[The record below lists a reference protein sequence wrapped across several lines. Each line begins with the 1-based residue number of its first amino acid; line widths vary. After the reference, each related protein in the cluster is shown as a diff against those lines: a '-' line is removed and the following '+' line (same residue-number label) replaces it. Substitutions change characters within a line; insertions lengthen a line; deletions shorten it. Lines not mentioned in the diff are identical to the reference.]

1 MRKERNNFFQESG
14 YNQGYYYNN
23 NMMPQMPQMPQ
34 MEASSS
40 FYMNQNMNPG
50 SGMYSDYQTR
60 LSRLERQVNRLET
73 RVNKLES
80 STPINVQTD
89 ESLENTTN
97 MYMI

>member
-23 NMMPQMPQMPQ
+23 MMPQIPN

-40 FYMNQNMNPG
+40 FYMNQNMNQG
-50 SGMYSDYQTR
+50 SGMYTDFQTR
-60 LSRLERQVNRLET
+60 VSRLERQVNRLET

-80 STPINVQTD
+80 NIPITTD
-89 ESLENTTN
+89 TEITENNTN

>member
-14 YNQGYYYNN
+14 YNQGYYFNN
-23 NMMPQMPQMPQ
+23 NMMPQMPQ

-40 FYMNQNMNPG
+40 FYMNQNQ
-50 SGMYSDYQTR
+50 GMYTDYQTR

-80 STPINVQTD
+80 NIPIT
-89 ESLENTTN
+89 SNTEEIDNNNN

>member
-23 NMMPQMPQMPQ
+23 NMMPQMPQM
-34 MEASSS
+34 EASSS

-50 SGMYSDYQTR
+50 SGMYADYQTR

-73 RVNKLES
+73 RVTKLES
-80 STPINVQTD
+80 SIPTVTKPEEI
-89 ESLENTTN
+89 ENTTN